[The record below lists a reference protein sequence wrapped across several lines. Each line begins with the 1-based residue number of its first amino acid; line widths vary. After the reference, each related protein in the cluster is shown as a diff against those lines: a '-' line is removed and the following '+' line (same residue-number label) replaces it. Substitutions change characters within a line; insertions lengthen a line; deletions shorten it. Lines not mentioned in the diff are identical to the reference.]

1 MWEQVYGTPINHD
14 KHINKTTKPD
24 IVNKNTPND
33 VFTNSESEDE
43 KLRREWEEI
52 LNEQHGAWVPG
63 SGGY

>member
-1 MWEQVYGTPINHD
+1 MTTVS
-14 KHINKTTKPD
+14 KVAHINKTTKPD

-52 LNEQHGAWVPG
+52 LNEQHGACVPG